1 MADELLSL
9 FKALRDER
17 GPDIDVRAAVLRGLA
32 SRSSTTLAADRV
44 LPFLAAAAA
53 LVAGLVWMVVL
64 PDLAEAQDP
73 YFVMIESV
81 DQVLEAELR

>member
-32 SRSSTTLAADRV
+32 SRSSTIRAM
-44 LPFLAAAAA
+44 LP
-53 LVAGLVWMVVL
+53 
-64 PDLAEAQDP
+64 
-73 YFVMIESV
+73 S
-81 DQVLEAELR
+81 